1 MVEARYRVVPIG
13 FLLLLFAAG
22 AFLRF
27 AGGRALISTDL
38 VYAKGGEQ
46 KLPGTRTPEDTVR
59 SFYLLIDRG
68 SYEQAWEMSVEPNWK
83 GVSFVPYKDEV
94 VAGSSPNI
102 TWTGKEEFS
111 RRLEME
117 LGVNGIW
124 LRLHDVEAETLGES
138 ENTVDPLLEVLS
150 PEAVYLV
157 RATGTLLGACTIFGW
172 DKDLRVVRIDGEYR
186 VFLEGTKAAKSFFY
200 QSWFSNIEKIGT
212 LRPGGS

>member
-1 MVEARYRVVPIG
+1 MVEIRYRLVPTV
-13 FLLLLFAAG
+13 LLFVLFAAG

-38 VYAKGGEQ
+38 IYAKGAQQ
-46 KLPGTRTPEDTVR
+46 KIPGTRTPEDTVR
-59 SFYLLIDRG
+59 SFYLLVDRG
-68 SYEQAWEMSVEPNWK
+68 LYEQAWEISVEPNWK

-94 VAGSSPNI
+94 VAGSSANM
-102 TWTGKEEFS
+102 TWTGQEEFS

-124 LRLHDVEAETLGES
+124 LRLHAVQAETLGKC
-138 ENTVDPLLEVLS
+138 ENSSDPALAALF
-150 PEAVYLV
+150 PEAVYDV